1 MPTLRPISQIIR
13 TLTLQAR
20 PESAVAEEQQP
31 AADEPQSS
39 AAKKEF
45 VRTLESCIPPAN
57 PEGDEYESDT
67 LEPPV
72 SESETLVAAPRPGR
86 TCPLSPEELQEF
98 DRVVGER
105 LATARELNGY
115 NQIAAA
121 RKLGYAT
128 PAPLSKIEAGQ
139 PAPSWLVPR
148 AAEVFGVSSD
158 YLFGI
163 SNYPERDPR
172 TVEQIAILR
181 TVRAEIE
188 TNARRVSEA
197 MILAAGDEVAATA
210 HAEELCGAVL
220 EVSEALANCRSHPEF
235 DDTVIGGAR
244 LVRAV
249 AAAEAMAETA
259 LNYLAR
265 REGLRAVLYPT
276 GKTANGSIS

>member
-1 MPTLRPISQIIR
+1 MIDQHVPALRPIASCIR
-13 TLTLQAR
+13 SLVIPPQPDTAVEEHQTAPD
-20 PESAVAEEQQP
+20 PEATKQ
-31 AADEPQSS
+31 
-39 AAKKEF
+39 F
-45 VRTLESCIPPAN
+45 VRTLEACVRQ
-57 PEGDEYESDT
+57 DKRESDPPDG
-67 LEPPV
+67 EP
-72 SESETLVAAPRPGR
+72 EIRMAGTRPGR
-86 TCPLSPEELQEF
+86 TCPLSPDELQEF

-105 LATARELNGY
+105 LAKARELNGY

-121 RKLGYAT
+121 RRLGYAT

-139 PAPSWLVPR
+139 PAPAWLLPR
-148 AAEVFGVSSD
+148 AAAVFGVSSD

-163 SNYPERDPR
+163 SNYPERDSR

-220 EVSEALANCRSHPEF
+220 EVSEALANCREHPSF
-235 DDTVIGGAR
+235 DDEVIGGAR

-249 AAAEAMAETA
+249 AAAQAMAETA
-259 LNYLAR
+259 LKYLAR
-265 REGLRAVLYPT
+265 REGVRAVLSQYET
-276 GKTANGSIS
+276 GKTAPASISEH